1 MKKLLKFGVKYS
13 MICIIALTL
22 FFVLAVNTRPTI
34 SAESGEIYN
43 ITVSVGETYET
54 SGINYHCSEDGS
66 YVIYGTDSSLSSYNT
81 VQSVS
86 KVWGIEQ
93 DPDDAETGFADRYVC
108 KANLTGLQE
117 DTTYYY
123 QVISGT
129 NKSDVLSFVTPKA
142 SGSNS
147 ILFLTDTQSSN
158 LSTFAKINT
167 LVTNIEK
174 QVKDLNTVLI
184 TGDIVDRGGYEAQ
197 WDALFGGLTT
207 LQRYQQATIPG
218 NHEYYHT
225 NDPAYIDS
233 SIYNQFYNNPQ
244 NGPDDRM
251 NSSYYFTNGD
261 ILFIMLD
268 IMPNTQD
275 DYDLESNIAWFKQ
288 VVENN
293 PKRWIIVGS
302 HAGAITAGIYDHDA
316 KQIWNKWHETFEE
329 CQVDLALSGHEHIY
343 LRKDLWYQ
351 DGKNEELGV
360 TYLVGP
366 AAGQK
371 DYPIQSTE
379 GLDAAMRGNYRGNV
393 ITVRGETMTVTLY
406 EQTGEVVTSFEL
418 KAKRSN
424 YVAEMTDEQI
434 IDSVYAEYDESTG
447 LGKIGWSTDLWGIV
461 KSVTCT
467 GDREWTQTIP
477 SCAESF
483 ACRTLNGL
491 NTTLNYNFT
500 LTFNKLDGTSISTD
514 VQLLLNPDLLPGSI
528 AIEGNNK
535 LNVGETSQLTIVAT
549 PEGADTSVTWTS
561 ADESIATVDEN
572 GLVTAVSAGKVR
584 ITATSKVKPSVKR
597 LITITVAATAV
608 AESFTIGAF
617 PEQIIVGD
625 EFTIPV
631 IVTPLDASKDA
642 TWTTSDPKVAQITGN
657 TIHILGAGEVTI
669 TGVSKSNP
677 ELKAAYTFTAYNSV
691 DEIPTENPGSSGGS
705 TCNMGVNV
713 KHIISITMAASLAAI
728 LIRKRK

>member
-54 SGINYHCSEDGS
+54 SGINYHCTEDGS

-197 WDALFGGLTT
+197 WDALFGGLTA

-302 HAGAITAGIYDHDA
+302 HAGAITAGIYEHDA

-406 EQTGEVVTSFEL
+406 EQTGEIVTSFEL

-549 PEGADTSVTWTS
+549 PEGADTSVTWSS

-584 ITATSKVKPSVKR
+584 ITATSKVKPSVRR

-691 DEIPTENPGSSGGS
+691 DEIPTENPGGSGGS
-705 TCNMGVNV
+705 TCSMGANV
-713 KHIISITMAASLAAI
+713 KHIISITMAVSLAAI